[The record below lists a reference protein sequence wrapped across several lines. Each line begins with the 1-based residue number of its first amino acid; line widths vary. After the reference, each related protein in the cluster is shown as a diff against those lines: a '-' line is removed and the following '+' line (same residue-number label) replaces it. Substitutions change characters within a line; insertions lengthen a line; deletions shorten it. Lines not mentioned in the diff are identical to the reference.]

1 MCLELAGTRP
11 SDARRRRRRHHS
23 NFHFRQ
29 LSSIRHMAGCVSDCC
44 FVAQLLLLLLLLL
57 LRNL

>member
-11 SDARRRRRRHHS
+11 SDARRRRRRRRHS

-44 FVAQLLLLLLLLL
+44 FVAQLLLLLLLL
-57 LRNL
+57 RNL